1 MKYSHRTADQW
12 QLLVSQQQSSELTAP
27 KFCEQHNIGYAS
39 FCQWRKRLAEPAA
52 KLVES
57 PAFIELSTPGNAQS
71 QHWAVELEIAS
82 GMVLRI
88 AKA

>member
-12 QLLVSQQQSSELTAP
+12 QLLVSQQQTSGLTAP
-27 KFCEQHNIGYAS
+27 KFCEQYSVGYAS

-52 KLVES
+52 KPVES
-57 PAFIELSTPGNAQS
+57 PAFVELSTPVNS
-71 QHWAVELEIAS
+71 QNQPWAVELEIAS